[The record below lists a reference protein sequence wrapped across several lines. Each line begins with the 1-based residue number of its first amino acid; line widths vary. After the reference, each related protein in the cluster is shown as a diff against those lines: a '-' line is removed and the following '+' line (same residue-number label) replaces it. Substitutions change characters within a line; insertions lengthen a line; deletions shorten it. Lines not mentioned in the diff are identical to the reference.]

1 MRDMFKVTLKKS
13 IGKQRIAHNP
23 RERFNSTLVVI
34 RLIEVAFDLFC
45 V

>member
-1 MRDMFKVTLKKS
+1 MFKVTLKKS

-23 RERFNSTLVVI
+23 RKRFNSTLVVI